1 MVVLGNDR
9 TQPKEFTKPMTLG
22 PQHYDWGYHGGRKK
36 SQHSQFPWHG
46 GYHLLDEPELALRH
60 YDWVREIIETH
71 KNDERI
77 CMWDIYNEV
86 GNAKRDQATMPHL
99 KKFFEIARE
108 IDPIQPLTCCVWRL
122 PADRH
127 QPFSEIEQFAP
138 ANSDIISYHNYGTYE
153 SNIQQQRRCSKAIF
167 C

>member
-1 MVVLGNDR
+1 MSL
-9 TQPKEFTKPMTLG
+9 
-22 PQHYDWGYHGGRKK
+22 
-36 SQHSQFPWHG
+36 
-46 GYHLLDEPELALRH
+46 ELALRH

-127 QPFSEIEQFAP
+127 QPFSEIEQFAL

-153 SNIQQQRRCSKAIF
+153 SNIQQIKRLKETYGRPHRQHGMAGPLPAQHRAGDVPAVLSGKDRLLQLGLCGGQVSDL
-167 C
+167 